1 MVSCAGPAPA
11 LTLAGR
17 AGLGDLVDE
26 HVTMPGSV
34 GAHARA
40 KALTLVAR
48 MVAGV
53 DTIDGIGLL
62 RHGGMRRLFSG
73 IRAAST
79 RGRSC
84 GRSPSVTS
92 GSSTRWRRGC

>member
-1 MVSCAGPAPA
+1 VR
-11 LTLAGR
+11 R

-26 HVTMPGSV
+26 HVTVPGSV

-40 KALTLVAR
+40 KVLTPVAD
-48 MVAGV
+48 MVTGV

-73 IRAAST
+73 IRATNA
-79 RGRSC
+79 
-84 GRSPSVTS
+84 P
-92 GSSTRWRRGC
+92 